1 MSHPVNLLCL
11 AGRCMGT
18 PACQAVPARR
28 ALGLAAP
35 REGGWITITTRHQTR
50 TGWAMWAAHGP
61 ASGTARQ
68 RRDEGGSEHELPV
81 RVTYHD
87 GLAVVH
93 SPDSYAPTN
102 FGSAG
107 HIAANVAQTLLTRHP
122 AALEVQW
129 DRVLH
134 YAPCARLWQ
143 ARRSMGLSSYLYTGQ
158 VAASAIGSESLSLG
172 YLPGGRHRRHLAQL
186 HWNVMVKTLR
196 SYPAGYEAFK
206 IATSG
211 RPGPVPVDLSK
222 DVTVNILRAALP
234 FKQATPATPRST
246 SRTASYHLRVL
257 SPPPPPFGPVLL
269 AQLAE
274 RGNIPVCTALQGLS
288 AFDETHEKSL
298 HTRLRKAEVIIALG
312 SRFNDRVTMKVD
324 QFASGARAAAAQGR
338 GGIIH
343 FEILPKNVNK
353 VASMPMP
360 SPAYTSAS
368 SHIARLAPRTLLRDP
383 SEYLPLARAR
393 VRPVC
398 PPLAP
403 RPSPSVSPAPAV
415 SLPPPRLAPAPP
427 PCTPS
432 PPRALRYRP
441 RSLRRLRLPHA
452 RCRLH
457 PVRSRLAPASVSPV
471 PAAVSPRLASRPL
484 AASFHPVPSLHPPS
498 HPHVSPPTPASCST
512 SYVSPRARR
521 HHGGRRS
528 FYIDGDASF
537 SMTAMELATAFQFR
551 IAVKVLVLNNEF
563 QGMMQQWQDGLVL
576 LGALSHSHTRRMT
589 NPDFVLLAQAM
600 GVHALRCE
608 TAADLP
614 VQMAEFLAYDNNK

>member
-1 MSHPVNLLCL
+1 MLHFS
-11 AGRCMGT
+11 
-18 PACQAVPARR
+18 
-28 ALGLAAP
+28 
-35 REGGWITITTRHQTR
+35 TIEIRTTTQKFDF
-50 TGWAMWAAHGP
+50 
-61 ASGTARQ
+61 SC
-68 RRDEGGSEHELPV
+68 
-81 RVTYHD
+81 
-87 GLAVVH
+87 
-93 SPDSYAPTN
+93 
-102 FGSAG
+102 AG

-186 HWNVMVKTLR
+186 HWNVMA
-196 SYPAGYEAFK
+196 S
-206 IATSG
+206 
-211 RPGPVPVDLSK
+211 
-222 DVTVNILRAALP
+222 ALIN
-234 FKQATPATPRST
+234 QAQCPIIY
-246 SRTASYHLRVL
+246 AS
-257 SPPPPPFGPVLL
+257 SPPPPPPFGPVLL

-298 HTRLRKAEVIIALG
+298 HTRLRAEVIIALG

-403 RPSPSVSPAPAV
+403 RP
-415 SLPPPRLAPAPP
+415 L
-427 PCTPS
+427 S
-432 PPRALRYRP
+432 PP
-441 RSLRRLRLPHA
+441 
-452 RCRLH
+452 
-457 PVRSRLAPASVSPV
+457 
-471 PAAVSPRLASRPL
+471 
-484 AASFHPVPSLHPPS
+484 HPPS
-498 HPHVSPPTPASCST
+498 RYRPHVSPPRR
-512 SYVSPRARR
+512 PRARR
-521 HHGGRRS
+521 RLLALFVTAPAPCVACVSPMPAVAFTPCVPASHPPPSPPCPPPSPRALLLAPSPPPSTPCPPCTRRLIPMS
-528 FYIDGDASF
+528 RPPHPPPVPPPMSHPVPAVTTG
-537 SMTAMELATAFQFR
+537 LATAFQFR

>member
-1 MSHPVNLLCL
+1 MRI
-11 AGRCMGT
+11 AGLKGAAECALGEFLETRMGKGGVEVDILEKRFNVDNGGPLFDPSFAEA
-18 PACQAVPARR
+18 PATSQAVPARR

-68 RRDEGGSEHELPV
+68 RRDERCSGIECSTTLHARVSGKPGVVWVSRRIYIPGKSLP
-81 RVTYHD
+81 
-87 GLAVVH
+87 L
-93 SPDSYAPTN
+93 P
-102 FGSAG
+102 SA
-107 HIAANVAQTLLTRHP
+107 RK
-122 AALEVQW
+122 
-129 DRVLH
+129 
-134 YAPCARLWQ
+134 
-143 ARRSMGLSSYLYTGQ
+143 
-158 VAASAIGSESLSLG
+158 ASASDTFQEADIVGIS
-172 YLPGGRHRRHLAQL
+172 RR
-186 HWNVMVKTLR
+186 
-196 SYPAGYEAFK
+196 YEAFK

-211 RPGPVPVDLSK
+211 RPGPVPMDLSK

-257 SPPPPPFGPVLL
+257 SPPPPLVPCSSHSSPSAATFPSAQHCRVSVHSTRRTRRACTHGSAYVNL
-269 AQLAE
+269 AIQ
-274 RGNIPVCTALQGLS
+274 
-288 AFDETHEKSL
+288 
-298 HTRLRKAEVIIALG
+298 KAEVIIALG

-403 RPSPSVSPAPAV
+403 RP
-415 SLPPPRLAPAPP
+415 L
-427 PCTPS
+427 S
-432 PPRALRYRP
+432 PP
-441 RSLRRLRLPHA
+441 
-452 RCRLH
+452 
-457 PVRSRLAPASVSPV
+457 
-471 PAAVSPRLASRPL
+471 
-484 AASFHPVPSLHPPS
+484 HPPS
-498 HPHVSPPTPASCST
+498 RYRPHVSPPRR
-512 SYVSPRARR
+512 PRARR
-521 HHGGRRS
+521 RLLALFVTAPAPCVACVSPMPAVAFTPCVPASHPPPSPPCPPPSPRALLLAPSPPPSTPCPPCTRRLIPMS
-528 FYIDGDASF
+528 RPPHPPPVPPPMSHPVPAVTTG
-537 SMTAMELATAFQFR
+537 LATAFQFR